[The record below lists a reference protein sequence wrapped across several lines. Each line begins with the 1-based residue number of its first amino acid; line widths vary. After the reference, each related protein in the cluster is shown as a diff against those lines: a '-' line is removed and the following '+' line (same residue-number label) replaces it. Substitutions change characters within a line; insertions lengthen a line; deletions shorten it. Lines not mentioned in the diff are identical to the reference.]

1 LERSEEHDNEDQIRK
16 LEERLDALAAKMQR
30 QEKSDRTATPIRDRP
45 GLVSQQQPAKMEA
58 RKEITEKNGKNKK
71 CYNCSSQLH
80 LWAQCPER
88 KPTDRNRPWQQA
100 RVNQLTSLGAHFYV
114 PTLVNK
120 GGQSFHT
127 NFLLDTGSNA
137 EIVPEYFSKWS
148 TSAMKPVKTRV
159 YSASGQEIPITGA
172 ISLDLTIGNT
182 RMTCQFLCSPYITEA
197 ILGIQWLLANK
208 ANWQIAE
215 GTLSIRGHTI
225 QLLHSPESN
234 RVRRIYAA
242 EDVKVPPLHVCLI
255 PIRMPRDNV
264 SGKPACWSTEP
275 RAIGNKLLA
284 PRCLLN
290 DQTSGFLEVANPVA
304 QPAYIRKNALLGKAI
319 YVALENANLA
329 INDNDDRRSVN
340 QLRQQGAAPAEND
353 HADQASAICTAAA
366 QQAKARDA
374 SALVST
380 SSENNLS
387 EEQQKIIDQM
397 LKTVDAE
404 VGEEIKGRIRQILVD
419 KIQAF
424 SCHSMDIGTFADFQL
439 KLQLKDPSAAPVR
452 APQFRMSSAQEAVIE
467 NHVQELMAAKI
478 LVPADVNCRWSSNLL
493 AVPKPA
499 TITTNPDGSTSHVAQ
514 KFRVVCDL
522 RGVND
527 AVIPFSYN
535 IGDREATIHSLAHAK
550 FMCKFDLKAA
560 YHAIEIHPES
570 RHILTVRTRKHL
582 LSYARAPFGLA
593 ESGSVFCFLLDRLIE
608 RMQIDRLHSY
618 MDDIVLGVNQE
629 EQGLSDLANF
639 LDNIIRA
646 GLKLNHEKAALFAS
660 SIEILGFRVHR
671 GKTYIT
677 EQRAQHIARLS
688 FPKSRRQVRRILG
701 IINFLAGY
709 LPNHA
714 ALVQPFKEMLRGPP
728 RKIIETPALSASFQ
742 RLKNALIQNAQL
754 AIFSPDLPIHIHVD
768 SSDRMAAAVLGNW
781 HEDGFQPVQYTSY
794 IFDEKTI
801 RFCTVRKELEALLL
815 ALRRF
820 KHLIMGRLTHVFTDS
835 AAVAHI
841 FKAKRLCDLFARKI
855 DFISSFHLQFHFLQ
869 GTRNVLADAISRD
882 LDLSQPYIEQIVCS
896 LENPCKRCQ
905 PRGKVNYICVETD
918 VKVSN
923 NVETS
928 GRMRDADKKVRDTS
942 KQFARQTGGAR
953 ALDTDLAK
961 NNRPAQHRLAT
972 AATENET
979 VDPNGDQAVGIEPCD
994 HRAVKV
1000 IRANT
1005 VVDSMEIPTNAGSE
1019 AAIFNRGRSTADGA
1033 DEGHAQTGRHRQ
1045 AERQGDMT
1053 GWPTVDQASV
1063 HAGFDLSEIPAS
1075 WDRSS
1080 QPGQSTALSSAKVPE
1095 RTGSKHRPG
1104 MFFGPPSGERASSNE
1119 LDGRSTPNQSCE
1131 GKDTRTPLDAVRRQ
1145 PTLPAEDAQ
1154 PRLHKKKYRARAT
1167 WRTQS

>member
-1 LERSEEHDNEDQIRK
+1 MPRAKARTRARKKAVRAAAETSDSDVAPSPAPATTRSRRVRADNGGVVDVSRTTAAGVSNTPTSGSSAVSSPYEGRPRSVSPRGYARGGRERDDHMRRPTERGRQRGSPIAEEDSVRTPGESYSCSPTVQINDKKRSSRPAARCQSSPNLQRVQSTLKVPQYDGQSSLRGFLYKFRSCKAYYGWSSRQSVAHLTNALVGRAQQVLYQLPQNCSEEQVIDMLTETFEGAECVDHYRQLLRNRRQARGESLESYFLDLLHISNLAYPNERSELFSTMMRDIYRENLFDFDLRAKLMESEATNIYQIHKKAMRLQSISQSLAQERRYARALKLERSEEHDNEDQIKK

-45 GLVSQQQPAKMEA
+45 GLVSQQQPATMEA

-114 PTLVNK
+114 PTLVHK

-208 ANWQIAE
+208 AIWQIAE
-215 GTLSIRGHTI
+215 GTLSIRGHTVE
-225 QLLHSPESN
+225 LLHSPESN

-264 SGKPACWSTEP
+264 SGKPACWSTEA

-340 QLRQQGAAPAEND
+340 QLRQQGAAPAENG
-353 HADQASAICTAAA
+353 HADQASAVCTAAA
-366 QQAKARDA
+366 QQTKARDA

-452 APQFRMSSAQEAVIE
+452 APQFRLSSAQEAVIE

-478 LVPADVNCRWSSNLL
+478 LVPAVVNCRWSSNLL

-499 TITTNPDGSTSHVAQ
+499 TIT
-514 KFRVVCDL
+514 
-522 RGVND
+522 
-527 AVIPFSYN
+527 
-535 IGDREATIHSLAHAK
+535 
-550 FMCKFDLKAA
+550 
-560 YHAIEIHPES
+560 
-570 RHILTVRTRKHL
+570 ILTRMDPRVTWHRNYR
-582 LSYARAPFGLA
+582 R
-593 ESGSVFCFLLDRLIE
+593 E
-608 RMQIDRLHSY
+608 R
-618 MDDIVLGVNQE
+618 
-629 EQGLSDLANF
+629 
-639 LDNIIRA
+639 
-646 GLKLNHEKAALFAS
+646 
-660 SIEILGFRVHR
+660 R
-671 GKTYIT
+671 GY
-677 EQRAQHIARLS
+677 
-688 FPKSRRQVRRILG
+688 
-701 IINFLAGY
+701 
-709 LPNHA
+709 
-714 ALVQPFKEMLRGPP
+714 
-728 RKIIETPALSASFQ
+728 
-742 RLKNALIQNAQL
+742 
-754 AIFSPDLPIHIHVD
+754 
-768 SSDRMAAAVLGNW
+768 
-781 HEDGFQPVQYTSY
+781 
-794 IFDEKTI
+794 
-801 RFCTVRKELEALLL
+801 CT
-815 ALRRF
+815 
-820 KHLIMGRLTHVFTDS
+820 D
-835 AAVAHI
+835 
-841 FKAKRLCDLFARKI
+841 
-855 DFISSFHLQFHFLQ
+855 
-869 GTRNVLADAISRD
+869 
-882 LDLSQPYIEQIVCS
+882 
-896 LENPCKRCQ
+896 RCQ
-905 PRGKVNYICVETD
+905 
-918 VKVSN
+918 
-923 NVETS
+923 
-928 GRMRDADKKVRDTS
+928 
-942 KQFARQTGGAR
+942 
-953 ALDTDLAK
+953 
-961 NNRPAQHRLAT
+961 
-972 AATENET
+972 
-979 VDPNGDQAVGIEPCD
+979 
-994 HRAVKV
+994 
-1000 IRANT
+1000 
-1005 VVDSMEIPTNAGSE
+1005 
-1019 AAIFNRGRSTADGA
+1019 
-1033 DEGHAQTGRHRQ
+1033 
-1045 AERQGDMT
+1045 
-1053 GWPTVDQASV
+1053 SV
-1063 HAGFDLSEIPAS
+1063 
-1075 WDRSS
+1075 
-1080 QPGQSTALSSAKVPE
+1080 Q
-1095 RTGSKHRPG
+1095 
-1104 MFFGPPSGERASSNE
+1104 
-1119 LDGRSTPNQSCE
+1119 
-1131 GKDTRTPLDAVRRQ
+1131 
-1145 PTLPAEDAQ
+1145 
-1154 PRLHKKKYRARAT
+1154 
-1167 WRTQS
+1167 